1 MGAALI
7 LCRVARACARRSMPP
22 DMMAADF
29 CSAHGAAFVEWLRA
43 NTQECKCDEKYGND
57 EKMQRG
63 TAEIL
68 CRRCFVPVGKED
80 VRPREPAPLPPWPC
94 TAPPSRART
103 RGVGCRA
110 QIPQMPRSAERRKKI
125 SCGEFEGLLA
135 RA

>member
-22 DMMAADF
+22 DMTAANF

-63 TAEIL
+63 
-68 CRRCFVPVGKED
+68 
-80 VRPREPAPLPPWPC
+80 
-94 TAPPSRART
+94 
-103 RGVGCRA
+103 
-110 QIPQMPRSAERRKKI
+110 
-125 SCGEFEGLLA
+125 LLA